1 MPSSLKAKD
10 EGNVSM
16 KISGHHIG
24 LLLRVAFLSA
34 GAIFITLRA
43 TGQNNEAPP
52 RGDAVTI
59 EADPTVAPDPK
70 ESADN
75 NITFPVDI

>member
-1 MPSSLKAKD
+1 
-10 EGNVSM
+10 M
-16 KISGHHIG
+16 KITGHHIG
-24 LLLRVAFLSA
+24 LLLRVAFLAA
-34 GAIFITLRA
+34 GAVFMTLRA
-43 TGQNNEAPP
+43 TGQNNPAPP
-52 RGDAVTI
+52 SEDAVTI